1 VALVGHLGFV
11 ARSDWRYLLR
21 HAQEAG
27 ERGLDGPGV
36 PAQERG
42 EVERTPDVGNYY
54 MAATERGEPAGRWFG
69 PGVDRVGR
77 SGDLILFA
85 EGDEVT
91 AEAMERVYGNLCH
104 PLTGE
109 SLGSRPRKYA
119 TAEERFAK
127 AVAAEQAAVYGPL
140 SEERLEELQFAA
152 RTKQREACHYYDLT
166 FSPTKSWSVLYAGL
180 RAAGLNVEADTLWEC
195 IEEGYK
201 VGLSAAMEQSCYARV
216 GRHSGQLAG
225 RAAGRWEKSSEFVAN
240 LWRHHTSRS
249 GDPQLHIHG
258 ALLNRVWI
266 EPDPERN
273 VKGGWYALDGTA
285 VVKVRAEAAAIASR
299 ASEALAAERLGLSF
313 GARPD
318 GKGREIAG
326 VDAAL
331 IEAFSTRRRKIEP
344 HAQALADAYR
354 VKYDREPTEYEMR
367 RFHAEATVATR
378 DRKPAHAPTGP
389 ELLEVWEAKARDG
402 VGRELAGVP
411 ASAAVRLVEP
421 GAPER
426 VGEPGLSRLEP
437 ITPGLSQVSAGER
450 LTPPSPAEWLNGVLP
465 AAEQELV
472 VEQALADVG
481 GRLSVWTRADVAAS
495 LDAHLP
501 ASALAELAAA
511 DQQRLLDALTR
522 TALAHP
528 DTARLTAAPLHEA
541 PESWRNPDGRGRY
554 EAPAAYDRY
563 THTATLAREAHLV
576 EAAAATG
583 YPGIALDAVQ
593 AQLASTTLRPSQ
605 SAAVARVLSS
615 GRAVDLVIGPAG
627 TGKSYT
633 IAEMARL
640 WTEHVPG
647 ADGIAPRV
655 LGLATSEAAVRVL
668 REEGITRGLNV
679 QSFLVTQ
686 ERLALGQPANDRDRD
701 LVTLR
706 AGDLVILDEASMTST
721 GHMEEILAA
730 AQTAGAKLVLAGDDR
745 QLGAVEAGGVFSLLA
760 ERTRP
765 VVLDEVVRF
774 QNGWE
779 GPASL
784 RLRDGDVTA
793 IREYDR
799 RGRILGGTAEELRE
813 AARRGFVADYLTGRT
828 SLVITP
834 TNEAAAEVASHIRG
848 ELVAL
853 GRVEPGGVVLHNSTR
868 AGVGDLVATREND
881 RTLDDGCGG
890 WVANRDTWTVTARH
904 DDGSLTVRRDLGAD
918 DTGHHHYGPEVGLPA
933 AYVSRHVEL
942 AYASTVHAA
951 QGRTVDTCY
960 PIIDATMG
968 TDALYVALT
977 RARERTLIGVAIER
991 DPIDALGP
999 QNINQEHTT
1008 PEAVLAQIIER
1019 PREEPSATQVLAS
1032 EVDAR
1037 ESLARL
1043 APEWADLIRSD
1054 TQPRYE
1060 ARLAELLG
1068 AEAWAKV
1075 AADPATPALLRA
1087 VRAAD
1092 LAGRDVDQVLQRAVD
1107 RHELDTAASI
1117 AQVLHYRITLDT
1129 PTPAAGEDL
1138 GEAGSVSA
1146 RTPEL
1151 ADPGLDAYA
1160 KAIAAAMDER
1170 LGVLG
1175 ERAAAE
1181 PPAWAAALGPVP
1193 DDLLER
1199 AEWTRRAGVIAGY
1212 REQHGW
1218 HGADAIGPA
1227 PHRSAA
1233 EDRAGWHAAWTAL
1246 GRPDE
1251 QRDVAA
1257 ATRGE
1262 LANTVQTWERTE
1274 ALAPPN
1280 VDADLRGAYLSADF
1294 CDREARHCHLEA
1306 EAHTA
1311 AGRHPEAEQSG
1322 AHRDAYRRDEAAARV
1337 RAAELE
1343 EAATA
1348 RQAWYESTTTQRRTA
1363 ELARR
1368 EATRRDDRELVR
1380 LLGADDRTPA
1390 EATERDELTP
1400 AVPGR
1405 DHEPAALAPA
1415 LPVAPAPSYDLDDD
1429 LDYDLPR
1436 LDGPGIDL

>member
-1 VALVGHLGFV
+1 VGHLGFV
-11 ARSDWRYLLR
+11 ARSDWRYLVA
-21 HAQEAG
+21 HAREAG
-27 ERGLDGPGV
+27 ERAPDRDLV
-36 PAQERG
+36 PDLERG
-42 EVERTPDVGNYY
+42 GVERTPDVGNYY

-77 SGDLILFA
+77 SGEMILFA

-91 AEAMERVYGNLCH
+91 AEAMERVYGGLVH

-109 SLGSRPRKYA
+109 SLGSRPRRYA
-119 TAEERFAK
+119 TAQERFEKAK
-127 AVAAEQAAVYGPL
+127 AAEQAAVYGPL
-140 SEERLEELQFAA
+140 SQERLDELEFAA

-180 RAAGLNVEADTLWEC
+180 RAAGLNVEADLLWEC
-195 IEEGYK
+195 VEEGYK

-216 GRHSGQLAG
+216 GRHSAQLAG
-225 RAAGRWEKSSEFVAN
+225 RTAGRWEKSSEFVAN

-313 GARPD
+313 VARAD

-331 IEAFSTRRRKIEP
+331 IETFSSRRRAIEP

-402 VGRELAGVP
+402 LGRELAGVP
-411 ASAAVRLVEP
+411 AAAGVRLVE
-421 GAPER
+421 AVVPEP
-426 VGEPGLSRLEP
+426 VGEPVSTLEP
-437 ITPGLSQVSAGER
+437 VVPGLSQVSELSAGER
-450 LTPPSPAEWLNGVLP
+450 LTPSSVAEWLNGVLP

-501 ASALAELAAA
+501 ASVLAELAAA

-522 TALAHP
+522 SALAHP
-528 DTARLTAAPLHEA
+528 DTARLTAAPLLEA
-541 PESWRNPDGRGRY
+541 PGSWRTPDGRGRY

-563 THTATLAREAHLV
+563 THTATLAREARLV

-583 YPGIALDAVQ
+583 YPGLALDAVQ
-593 AQLASTTLRPSQ
+593 TQLASTTLRPSQ

-647 ADGIAPRV
+647 VDGAAPRV

-679 QSFLVTQ
+679 DRFLIAQ
-686 ERLALGQPANDRDRD
+686 KRLSAGQPLNDHDRA

-706 AGDLVILDEASMTST
+706 AGDLVILDEASMTAT
-721 GHMEEILAA
+721 EDVEALAA
-730 AQTAGAKLVLAGDDR
+730 ATRSAKAKLVLAGDDR

-834 TNEAAAEVASHIRG
+834 TNEAAAEIASHIRHQ
-848 ELVAL
+848 LVAL
-853 GRVEPGGVVLHNSTR
+853 GRVEAAGVVLHNATR

-918 DTGHHHYGPEVGLPA
+918 DTGHHHYGPEVALPT
-933 AYVSRHVEL
+933 AYVSQHVEL
-942 AYASTVHAA
+942 AYACTVHAA

-977 RARERTLIGVAIER
+977 RARERTLIGVAIEP

-999 QNINQEHTT
+999 QNIDQEPTT

-1019 PREEPSATQVLAS
+1019 PREEPSATQVLGA

-1068 AEAWAKV
+1068 SEMWAKV
-1075 AADPATPALLRA
+1075 EADPATPALLRA
-1087 VRAAD
+1087 VRAAE
-1092 LAGRDVDQVLQRAVD
+1092 LAGRDVDQVLERAVG
-1107 RHELDTAASI
+1107 RHELDTAESI

-1129 PTPAAGEDL
+1129 PAPAGVQDL
-1138 GEAGSVSA
+1138 NEAGSFLA

-1151 ADPGLDAYA
+1151 TDPQLDAYA

-1170 LGVLG
+1170 IGVLG

-1193 DDLLER
+1193 EDVLER

-1218 HGADAIGPA
+1218 HGTDAIGPA

-1251 QRDVAA
+1251 QRDLAA

-1262 LANTVQTWERTE
+1262 LANAVQTWERTE

-1280 VDADLRGAYLSADF
+1280 VDAELRGAYLAADF

-1306 EAHTA
+1306 EAHAA
-1311 AGRHPEAEQSG
+1311 AGRRPAAEQSG
-1322 AHRDAYRRDEAAARV
+1322 AHRDAYRRDEAAARA

-1343 EAATA
+1343 AAAAA
-1348 RQAWYESTTTQRRTA
+1348 RQAWYESTAAQRRTA

-1368 EATRRDDRELVR
+1368 EAARRDDRDLAR

-1390 EATERDELTP
+1390 EGPERDEP
-1400 AVPGR
+1400 APIELGR
-1405 DHEPAALAPA
+1405 DHEPSALTPAAA
-1415 LPVAPAPSYDLDDD
+1415 APAPRYDLDDD

-1436 LDGPGIDL
+1436 LDGPGIEL